1 MSLSPGT
8 RIGPYEVT
16 AQIGAGG
23 MGEVCRAR
31 DTKLNRD
38 VALKVLPSA
47 FGADPDRMTRF
58 QREAQLLAA
67 LNHPNIAAI
76 YGLEDEVGVRAIVME
91 LVEGQTLTGP
101 MPVPDVLPIA
111 KQIAEALEY
120 AHDRGIIHRDLKP
133 ANIKVT
139 PDGTVKVL
147 DFGLAKAMDEATD
160 LALSLQGS
168 MSPTLSLAA
177 THAGVIMGTA
187 GYMAPEQA
195 KGKGADRRSDI
206 WSFGIVL
213 YELLTGSRM
222 FGGDTVPETLA
233 SVMKDQVTLEKL
245 PGETPSSIRRL
256 LSRCLERDPR
266 RRLQSIGE
274 ARIVIE
280 DAIAGVGQEEGR
292 AQPATSVVHVPKWP
306 FAVAA
311 IGVLAAALALG
322 WTWTR
327 PTPAPPAVT
336 RFTIPPPENVALT
349 VTSPNATQIAVS
361 PDGRY
366 VAFVADEPGRART
379 LWVRSLDS
387 VTAQRF
393 DRTEGA
399 DMPFWSPDSQH
410 IGYFADGKLMRVP
423 IAGGASRR
431 ICDARDPEGATW
443 FQTAGQ
449 DGVIIFAPENDGPLQ
464 RVPAQ
469 GGVPMRITT
478 LAEGEVAH
486 SFPQFL
492 PDGRFLF
499 LAEGKRPG
507 IYVQSLAS
515 AERTFVLPTIGRAV
529 WSPPGLLLY
538 LRDATLLAQR
548 WDLKTLAL
556 EGEPVALAE
565 EVRSGGGNG
574 RNAFSISTN
583 GVLAY
588 RAGGT
593 GGTTQISW
601 YSRDGKRTAVVRD
614 AGPYGQIELSHD
626 DRYLSVVLGT
636 GDDRNLWLQDLS
648 SGVFSPL
655 TTAAG
660 PEGDHVWS
668 PDSKHVAYSGT
679 QNNQGMLF
687 ETLIGSGKH
696 SPISE
701 SSYFIEDWHE
711 NNLVTRAGRT
721 VGLLPVPEFGSS
733 KPTPDKPKV
742 ILDVTFGIDQI
753 RVSPDG
759 KWVAYTSF
767 ESGDPEVNVAAF
779 PSFMDRRQ
787 ISDGVGPG
795 AVQPLW
801 RGDGRE
807 LFFIGRDRTMMAVDV
822 TPGAALETGP
832 VRKLFEASSINPSSQ
847 VHFYAVTRDGK
858 RFLIREGLGAERT
871 PSEPLYVV
879 TNWTSLI
886 R

>member
-1 MSLSPGT
+1 
-8 RIGPYEVT
+8 
-16 AQIGAGG
+16 

-31 DTKLNRD
+31 DTKLNRE

-47 FGADPDRMTRF
+47 FGTDPDRMARF

-76 YGLEDEVGVRAIVME
+76 YGLEDAGAVRAIVME
-91 LVEGQTLTGP
+91 LVEGHTLTGP
-101 MPVPDVLPIA
+101 VPVPDALPIA

-160 LALSLQGS
+160 LAISLQGS

-222 FGGDTVPETLA
+222 FDGDTVSETLA

-245 PGETPSSIRRL
+245 PDETPSAIRTL

-266 RRLQSIGE
+266 KRLQAIGE

-280 DAIAGVGQEEGR
+280 NVIAGGVADEK
-292 AQPATSVVHVPKWP
+292 QPLALAPAAHVAKWP

-311 IGVLAAALALG
+311 VGLLAAASALA

-327 PTPAPPAVT
+327 PTPTLPAVT
-336 RFTIPPPENVALT
+336 RFTVTPPENVALT
-349 VTSPNATQIAVS
+349 VTSPNASQMAVS

-366 VAFVADEPGRART
+366 VAFIADESGRART
-379 LWVRSLDS
+379 IWVRALDS
-387 VTAQRF
+387 MTAQRL

-399 DMPFWSPDSQH
+399 ELPFWSPDSQH
-410 IGYFADGKLMRVP
+410 IGYFADGRLMRVS
-423 IAGGASRR
+423 IAGGAPLR
-431 ICDARDPEGATW
+431 ICEARDPEGGTW
-443 FQTAGQ
+443 FQAEGE
-449 DGVIIFAPENDGPLQ
+449 DGVIVFAPDDSGPLQ

-469 GGVPMRITT
+469 GGVPTAITK

-492 PDGRFLF
+492 PDGRRFLF
-499 LAEGKRPG
+499 LAEGRRPG
-507 IYVQSLAS
+507 IHVQSIDTG
-515 AERTFVLPTIGRAV
+515 ERTFVMASMGRAV
-529 WSPPGLLLY
+529 WSPPGILLF
-538 LRDATLLAQR
+538 LRDDTLLAQR
-548 WDLKTLAL
+548 WNLGTLAL
-556 EGEPVALAE
+556 EGEPVPIAE
-565 EVRSGGGNG
+565 DVRSGGANG
-574 RNAFSISTN
+574 RNGFAVSEN

-588 RAGGT
+588 RAGGS
-593 GGTTQISW
+593 GGTTQISS
-601 YSRDGKRTAVVRD
+601 YTRDGKRD
-614 AGPYGQIELSHD
+614 AIVLEAGAYGQIELSPD
-626 DRYLSVVLGT
+626 DKYLSVVVGT
-636 GDDRNLWLQDLS
+636 ADDRNLWLKDLT

-660 PEGDHVWS
+660 AEVDHVWS
-668 PDSKHVAYSGT
+668 PDSKRIAYYGGVESAKGKV
-679 QNNQGMLF
+679 F
-687 ETLIGSGKH
+687 ETLIGSGRH
-696 SPISE
+696 TPITE
-701 SSYFIEDWHE
+701 SGYFLEDWHE
-711 NNLVTRAGRT
+711 QTLVTRVGRT
-721 VGLLPVPEFGSS
+721 VGLLAVPQSGSS
-733 KPTPDKPKV
+733 TPVAETPKT
-742 ILDVTFGIDQI
+742 ILDVTFGFDQV

-759 KWVAYTSF
+759 KWVAYVSF
-767 ESGDPEVNVAAF
+767 ESGQPAVNVATF
-779 PSFMDRRQ
+779 PSFANRRQ
-787 ISDGVGPG
+787 ISDGTGPG

-807 LFFIGRDRTMMAVDV
+807 LFFVSRDRAMMAVDV
-822 TPGAALETGP
+822 TPGATLETGP
-832 VRKLFEASSINPSSQ
+832 VRKLFDTPLNPTSQ
-847 VHFYAVTRDGK
+847 VHYYAVTRDGK
-858 RFLIREGLGAERT
+858 RFLIREGVRSERA
-871 PSEPLYVV
+871 PNEPLYIV

-886 R
+886 H

>member
-1 MSLSPGT
+1 
-8 RIGPYEVT
+8 
-16 AQIGAGG
+16 

-47 FGADPDRMTRF
+47 FGTDPDRMTRF

-76 YGLEDEVGVRAIVME
+76 YGLEDEGGIRAIVME
-91 LVEGQTLTGP
+91 LVDGHTLTGP
-101 MPVPDVLPIA
+101 MPVAEALPIA

-139 PDGTVKVL
+139 PEGTAKVL

-213 YELLTGSRM
+213 YELLTGNRM

-245 PGETPSSIRRL
+245 PDETPATIRKL
-256 LSRCLERDPR
+256 LARCLERDPR
-266 RRLQSIGE
+266 KRLQAIGE

-280 DAIAGVGQEEGR
+280 EVTAGVAGDEDR
-292 AQPATSVVHVPKWP
+292 PVAAAPVAHVAKWP

-311 IGVLAAALALG
+311 LGVLAAASALG
-322 WTWTR
+322 WMWTL
-327 PTPAPPAVT
+327 PTPGRPAVT
-336 RFTIPPPENVALT
+336 RFTVTPPEDVALT
-349 VTSPNATQIAVS
+349 GASPNATQMAVS

-366 VAFVADEPGRART
+366 VAFVADELGRART
-379 LWVRSLDS
+379 IWVRALDS
-387 VTAQRF
+387 LAVQRL

-410 IGYFADGKLMRVP
+410 IGYFADGKLMRVSL
-423 IAGGASRR
+423 AGGAPLRV
-431 ICDARDPEGATW
+431 CDARDPEGATW
-443 FQTAGQ
+443 FQAPGE
-449 DGVIIFAPENDGPLQ
+449 DGVIIFAPDNNGPLQ

-469 GGVPMRITT
+469 GGVPTAVTM

-492 PDGRFLF
+492 PGGRRLLF
-499 LAEGKRPG
+499 LVEGRRPG
-507 IYVQSLAS
+507 IHVQSLDGG
-515 AERTFVLPTIGRAV
+515 ERTFVMASIGRAV

-538 LRDATLLAQR
+538 LRDSTLLAQR
-548 WDLKTLAL
+548 WNLETLAL
-556 EGEPVALAE
+556 EGEPMAIAE
-565 EVRSGGGNG
+565 DVRSGGANG
-574 RNAFSISTN
+574 RNGFAISAN

-588 RAGGT
+588 RGGGS
-593 GGTTQISW
+593 GGTTQISA
-601 YSRDGKRTAVVRD
+601 YTRDGKRDGVLLETGA
-614 AGPYGQIELSHD
+614 YGHIELSPD
-626 DRYLSVVLGT
+626 NKYLSVVVGN
-636 GDDRNLWLQDLS
+636 GDDRNLWLKDLT

-655 TTAAG
+655 TTAPG
-660 PEGDHVWS
+660 PEADHVWS
-668 PDSKHVAYSGT
+668 PDSNHVAYVGT
-679 QNNQGMLF
+679 QNTQAKVL
-687 ETLIGSGKH
+687 ETLIGSGRH
-696 SPISE
+696 TPIIE
-701 SSYFIEDWHE
+701 SSYFLEDWHE
-711 NNLVTRAGRT
+711 QTLVIRNGRT
-721 VGLLPVPEFGSS
+721 VGLLAVPQSGSS
-733 KPTPDKPKV
+733 TPSADKPKV
-742 ILDVTFGIDQI
+742 ILDVTFGIDQV

-759 KWVAYTSF
+759 RWAAYTSF
-767 ESGDPEVNVAAF
+767 ESGEPEINVAAF
-779 PSFMDRRQ
+779 PSFTNRRQ
-787 ISDGVGPG
+787 ISDGTGPG

-807 LFFIGRDRTMMAVDV
+807 LFFVGRDRTMMAIDV
-822 TPGAALETGP
+822 TPGATFESGP
-832 VRKLFEASSINPSSQ
+832 VRRLFEVPINPTSQ
-847 VHFYAVTRDGK
+847 VHYYAATHDGK
-858 RFLIREGLGAERT
+858 RFLVREGVGAERT
-871 PSEPLYVV
+871 PDEPLYIV